1 MRRRRALV
9 VVVVV
14 AVVVVVGVGVAARL
28 RPSPT
33 FGSFRLARTQEVP
46 GTFGLV
52 VRPPSARFDPSITPA
67 QAERIASQGQAA
79 PGPVYLVLADVP
91 VAYFNGSTGGP
102 AWLVIVRNLCFASEK
117 GDLVSQTRRPP
128 GEVTRCTLNNLWVQ
142 VIDAATGKRV
152 SVVRGYDI
160 SGTWR
165 PATAPA
171 AT

>member
-14 AVVVVVGVGVAARL
+14 AVVAVVGVGVAARL
-28 RPSPT
+28 RRSPT
-33 FGSFRLARTQEVP
+33 FGSFRLVRTQEVP

-52 VRPPSARFDPSITPA
+52 VRPPSARFDPSISPA

-91 VAYFNGSTGGP
+91 AAYIGSAEAP

-128 GEVTRCTLNNLWVQ
+128 GKVTRCTLNNLWVQ